1 MQHIRN
7 AVQQFLKTQPPARII
22 AIGFALLILC
32 GAALLML
39 PFSVHPGVHITPLNA
54 LFTSTS
60 AVCVTGLVVVDTGDT
75 FSLFGQLVIA
85 VLIQIGGL
93 GVASIGMGL
102 ALVTGRRI
110 SLKGRSLVREA
121 LNVENLNGMVKLV
134 RAVLLMTVLCE
145 AAGAVLSF
153 PAFARDHMPL
163 RAVWLSIFHSIA
175 SFNNAGF
182 DALGGGT
189 SLIPYRDDLLL
200 NIVTDAL
207 VIVGGIGFMV
217 ILDVGRCRGNFR
229 KMSFHT
235 KVVLSTTAVLLF
247 GGMALARYGVSLPA
261 FGAAEG
267 SNPLMRSA
275 AFGAV
280 TFAFYNFFGSVGI
293 LAPLGEAASSK
304 RAARRGVLL
313 GTALLL
319 LIAYSVL
326 LAVMAVPETADAEL
340 PMLALAYGLSRP
352 LGYVY
357 GILLLLCMYGSA
369 LSMTVAITTYASAR
383 SERVEKRR
391 GWFILALG
399 ALGYA
404 ASSVGFGDLISVVYP
419 VFGYCSSV
427 FIVCL
432 LVHAAQTRKKEY
444 KFFEN
449 SGTKEEEI
457 SS

>member
-1 MQHIRN
+1 MSGQELW
-7 AVQQFLKTQPPARII
+7 QFFGSFGGGGLLGVLA
-22 AIGFALLILC
+22 ALALLAVFGLALMYIISRTGIAEMDAVLVPWKRLAWLRKLSSALAADLALRRHSDHVRPAAARCSSSFSRLADVASARTLMAVLVDAC
-32 GAALLML
+32 GAAGPARRGGE
-39 PFSVHPGVHITPLNA
+39 PF
-54 LFTSTS
+54 
-60 AVCVTGLVVVDTGDT
+60 
-75 FSLFGQLVIA
+75 
-85 VLIQIGGL
+85 
-93 GVASIGMGL
+93 
-102 ALVTGRRI
+102 RRI
-110 SLKGRSLVREA
+110 V
-121 LNVENLNGMVKLV
+121 
-134 RAVLLMTVLCE
+134 
-145 AAGAVLSF
+145 
-153 PAFARDHMPL
+153 P
-163 RAVWLSIFHSIA
+163 
-175 SFNNAGF
+175 
-182 DALGGGT
+182 
-189 SLIPYRDDLLL
+189 
-200 NIVTDAL
+200 
-207 VIVGGIGFMV
+207 VIVALTLI
-217 ILDVGRCRGNFR
+217 
-229 KMSFHT
+229 
-235 KVVLSTTAVLLF
+235 F

-280 TFAFYNFFGSVGI
+280 TFACYNFFGSVGI

-357 GILLLLCMYGSA
+357 GVLLLLCMYGSA

-432 LVHAAQTRKKEY
+432 LVHAAQVRKKERN
-444 KFFEN
+444 FFEN
-449 SGTKEEEI
+449 AGTKEEEI

>member
-1 MQHIRN
+1 MEEKKWN
-7 AVQQFLKTQPPARII
+7 AGSIGLTFAGSFLGAGYVSGQELWQFFGSFGGGGLLGVLA
-22 AIGFALLILC
+22 AMALL
-32 GAALLML
+32 
-39 PFSVHPGVHITPLNA
+39 
-54 LFTSTS
+54 
-60 AVCVTGLVVVDTGDT
+60 AV
-75 FSLFGQLVIA
+75 F
-85 VLIQIGGL
+85 
-93 GVASIGMGL
+93 GL
-102 ALVTGRRI
+102 ALMYIISRTGI
-110 SLKGRSLVREA
+110 AE
-121 LNVENLNGMVKLV
+121 MD
-134 RAVLLMTVLCE
+134 AVLVPWERLAWLRKLSSALQLILLFGVIAIMYAGGGALLEQLFSLPTWLGRTLMAVLVTLV
-145 AAGAVLSF
+145 ALRGLRGAVG
-153 PAFARDHMPL
+153 AF
-163 RAVWLSIFHSIA
+163 
-175 SFNNAGF
+175 
-182 DALGGGT
+182 
-189 SLIPYRDDLLL
+189 SLIVP
-200 NIVTDAL
+200 
-207 VIVGGIGFMV
+207 VIVA
-217 ILDVGRCRGNFR
+217 L
-229 KMSFHT
+229 T
-235 KVVLSTTAVLLF
+235 LLF

-293 LAPLGEAASSK
+293 LAPLGEAASSGK
-304 RAARRGVLL
+304 AARRGVLL

-432 LVHAAQTRKKEY
+432 LVHAAQTRKKSEIFLKMQEQKRTQFRLNNKSEEMVTFCFQIVTISQRLLKKPVLY
-444 KFFEN
+444 CMKCITHSK
-449 SGTKEEEI
+449 SGKGRTATWNRRWNP
-457 SS
+457 SRRRRRRRAP

>member
-1 MQHIRN
+1 MEEKKWN
-7 AVQQFLKTQPPARII
+7 AGSIGLTFAGSFLGAGYVSGQELWQFFGSFGGGGLLGVLA
-22 AIGFALLILC
+22 AMALL
-32 GAALLML
+32 
-39 PFSVHPGVHITPLNA
+39 
-54 LFTSTS
+54 
-60 AVCVTGLVVVDTGDT
+60 AV
-75 FSLFGQLVIA
+75 F
-85 VLIQIGGL
+85 
-93 GVASIGMGL
+93 GL
-102 ALVTGRRI
+102 ALMYIISRTGI
-110 SLKGRSLVREA
+110 AE
-121 LNVENLNGMVKLV
+121 MD
-134 RAVLLMTVLCE
+134 AVLVPWERLAWLRKLSSALQLILLFGVIAIMYAGGGALLEQLFSLPTWLGRTLMAVLVTLV
-145 AAGAVLSF
+145 ALRGLRGAVG
-153 PAFARDHMPL
+153 AF
-163 RAVWLSIFHSIA
+163 
-175 SFNNAGF
+175 
-182 DALGGGT
+182 
-189 SLIPYRDDLLL
+189 SLIVP
-200 NIVTDAL
+200 
-207 VIVGGIGFMV
+207 VIVALTLI
-217 ILDVGRCRGNFR
+217 
-229 KMSFHT
+229 
-235 KVVLSTTAVLLF
+235 F

-275 AFGAV
+275 AFGA
-280 TFAFYNFFGSVGI
+280 VGI

-357 GILLLLCMYGSA
+357 GVLLLLCMYGSA

-432 LVHAAQTRKKEY
+432 LLHAAQTRKKEY
-444 KFFEN
+444 NFFEN

>member
-1 MQHIRN
+1 MEEKKWN
-7 AVQQFLKTQPPARII
+7 AGSIGLTFAGSFLGAGYVSGQELWQFFGSFGGGGLLGVLA
-22 AIGFALLILC
+22 AMALL
-32 GAALLML
+32 
-39 PFSVHPGVHITPLNA
+39 
-54 LFTSTS
+54 
-60 AVCVTGLVVVDTGDT
+60 AV
-75 FSLFGQLVIA
+75 F
-85 VLIQIGGL
+85 
-93 GVASIGMGL
+93 GL
-102 ALVTGRRI
+102 ALMYIISRTGI
-110 SLKGRSLVREA
+110 AE
-121 LNVENLNGMVKLV
+121 MD
-134 RAVLLMTVLCE
+134 AVLVTLVALRGLR
-145 AAGAVLSF
+145 GAVG
-153 PAFARDHMPL
+153 AF
-163 RAVWLSIFHSIA
+163 
-175 SFNNAGF
+175 
-182 DALGGGT
+182 
-189 SLIPYRDDLLL
+189 SLIVP
-200 NIVTDAL
+200 
-207 VIVGGIGFMV
+207 VIVA
-217 ILDVGRCRGNFR
+217 L
-229 KMSFHT
+229 T
-235 KVVLSTTAVLLF
+235 LLF

-261 FGAAEG
+261 FGAAQG

-293 LAPLGEAASSK
+293 LAPLGEAASSGK
-304 RAARRGVLL
+304 AARRGVLL

-369 LSMTVAITTYASAR
+369 LSMTVAITTYAAAR

-432 LVHAAQTRKKEY
+432 LVHAAQVRKKERN
-444 KFFEN
+444 FFEN
-449 SGTKEEEI
+449 AGTKEDTI

>member
-1 MQHIRN
+1 MEEKKWN
-7 AVQQFLKTQPPARII
+7 AGSIGLTFAGSFLGAGYVSGQELWQFFGSFGGGGLLGVLA
-22 AIGFALLILC
+22 AMALL
-32 GAALLML
+32 
-39 PFSVHPGVHITPLNA
+39 
-54 LFTSTS
+54 
-60 AVCVTGLVVVDTGDT
+60 AV
-75 FSLFGQLVIA
+75 F
-85 VLIQIGGL
+85 
-93 GVASIGMGL
+93 GL
-102 ALVTGRRI
+102 ALMYIISRTGI
-110 SLKGRSLVREA
+110 AE
-121 LNVENLNGMVKLV
+121 MD
-134 RAVLLMTVLCE
+134 AVLVPWERLAWLRK
-145 AAGAVLSF
+145 LS
-153 PAFARDHMPL
+153 
-163 RAVWLSIFHSIA
+163 S
-175 SFNNAGF
+175 
-182 DALGGGT
+182 ALQ
-189 SLIPYRDDLLL
+189 LI
-200 NIVTDAL
+200 
-207 VIVGGIGFMV
+207 
-217 ILDVGRCRGNFR
+217 
-229 KMSFHT
+229 
-235 KVVLSTTAVLLF
+235 LLF
-247 GGMALARYGVSLPA
+247 GVIAIMYAGGGALLEQLFSLPTWL
-261 FGAAEG
+261 GRT
-267 SNPLMRSA
+267 LMAVLVTLVALRGLR
-275 AFGAV
+275 GAV
-280 TFAFYNFFGSVGI
+280 GAFSLIVPVI
-293 LAPLGEAASSK
+293 VALTL
-304 RAARRGVLL
+304 LL

-357 GILLLLCMYGSA
+357 GVLLLLCMYGSA
-369 LSMTVAITTYASAR
+369 LSMTVAITTYAAAR

>member
-1 MQHIRN
+1 MEEKKWN
-7 AVQQFLKTQPPARII
+7 AGSIGLTFAGSFLGAGYVSGQELWQFFGSFGGGGLLGVLA
-22 AIGFALLILC
+22 AMALL
-32 GAALLML
+32 
-39 PFSVHPGVHITPLNA
+39 
-54 LFTSTS
+54 
-60 AVCVTGLVVVDTGDT
+60 AV
-75 FSLFGQLVIA
+75 F
-85 VLIQIGGL
+85 
-93 GVASIGMGL
+93 GL
-102 ALVTGRRI
+102 ALMYIISRTGI
-110 SLKGRSLVREA
+110 AE
-121 LNVENLNGMVKLV
+121 MD
-134 RAVLLMTVLCE
+134 AVLVPWKRLAWLRKLSSALQLILLFGVIAIMYAGGGALLEQLFSLPTWLGRTLMAVLVTLVGLR
-145 AAGAVLSF
+145 GAVG
-153 PAFARDHMPL
+153 AF
-163 RAVWLSIFHSIA
+163 
-175 SFNNAGF
+175 
-182 DALGGGT
+182 
-189 SLIPYRDDLLL
+189 SLIVP
-200 NIVTDAL
+200 
-207 VIVGGIGFMV
+207 VIVA
-217 ILDVGRCRGNFR
+217 L
-229 KMSFHT
+229 T
-235 KVVLSTTAVLLF
+235 LLF

-267 SNPLMRSA
+267 SNPLMRSE

-304 RAARRGVLL
+304 KAARRGVLL

-369 LSMTVAITTYASAR
+369 LSMTVAITTYAAAR

-399 ALGYA
+399 ALGYV

-432 LVHAAQTRKKEY
+432 LLHAAQVRKKERN
-444 KFFEN
+444 FFEN
-449 SGTKEEEI
+449 AGTKEDTI

>member
-1 MQHIRN
+1 MEEKKWN
-7 AVQQFLKTQPPARII
+7 AGSIGLTFAGSFLGAGYVSGQELWQFFGSFGGGGLLGVLA
-22 AIGFALLILC
+22 AMALL
-32 GAALLML
+32 
-39 PFSVHPGVHITPLNA
+39 
-54 LFTSTS
+54 
-60 AVCVTGLVVVDTGDT
+60 AV
-75 FSLFGQLVIA
+75 F
-85 VLIQIGGL
+85 
-93 GVASIGMGL
+93 GL
-102 ALVTGRRI
+102 ALMYIISRTGI
-110 SLKGRSLVREA
+110 AE
-121 LNVENLNGMVKLV
+121 MD
-134 RAVLLMTVLCE
+134 AVLVPWERLAWLRKLSSALQLILLFGVIAIMYAGGGALLEQLFSLPTWLGRTLMAVLVTLV
-145 AAGAVLSF
+145 ALRGLRGAVG
-153 PAFARDHMPL
+153 AF
-163 RAVWLSIFHSIA
+163 
-175 SFNNAGF
+175 
-182 DALGGGT
+182 
-189 SLIPYRDDLLL
+189 SLIVP
-200 NIVTDAL
+200 
-207 VIVGGIGFMV
+207 VIVA
-217 ILDVGRCRGNFR
+217 L
-229 KMSFHT
+229 T
-235 KVVLSTTAVLLF
+235 LLF

-304 RAARRGVLL
+304 REARRGVLL

-432 LVHAAQTRKKEY
+432 LVHAAQTRKKERN
-444 KFFEN
+444 FFEN
-449 SGTKEEEI
+449 AGTKEDTI

>member
-1 MQHIRN
+1 MEEKKWN
-7 AVQQFLKTQPPARII
+7 AGSIGLTFAGSFLGAGYVSGQELWQFFGLFGGGGLLGVLA
-22 AIGFALLILC
+22 AMALL
-32 GAALLML
+32 
-39 PFSVHPGVHITPLNA
+39 
-54 LFTSTS
+54 
-60 AVCVTGLVVVDTGDT
+60 AV
-75 FSLFGQLVIA
+75 F
-85 VLIQIGGL
+85 
-93 GVASIGMGL
+93 GL
-102 ALVTGRRI
+102 ALMYIISRTGI
-110 SLKGRSLVREA
+110 AE
-121 LNVENLNGMVKLV
+121 MD
-134 RAVLLMTVLCE
+134 AVLVPWERLAWLRKLSSALQLILLFGVIAIMYAGGGALLEQLFSLPTWLGRTLMAVLVTLV
-145 AAGAVLSF
+145 ALRGLRGAVG
-153 PAFARDHMPL
+153 AF
-163 RAVWLSIFHSIA
+163 
-175 SFNNAGF
+175 
-182 DALGGGT
+182 
-189 SLIPYRDDLLL
+189 SLIVP
-200 NIVTDAL
+200 
-207 VIVGGIGFMV
+207 VIVA
-217 ILDVGRCRGNFR
+217 L
-229 KMSFHT
+229 T
-235 KVVLSTTAVLLF
+235 LLF

-293 LAPLGEAASSK
+293 LAPLGEAASSGK
-304 RAARRGVLL
+304 AARRGVLL

-432 LVHAAQTRKKEY
+432 LVHAAQTRKKSEIFLKMQEQKRTQFRLNNKSEEMVTFCFQIVTISQRLLKKPVLY
-444 KFFEN
+444 CMKCITHSK
-449 SGTKEEEI
+449 SGKGRTATWNRRWNP
-457 SS
+457 SRRRRRRRAP

>member
-1 MQHIRN
+1 MEEKKWN
-7 AVQQFLKTQPPARII
+7 AGSIGLTFAGSFLGAGYVSGQELWQFFGSFGGGGLLGVLA
-22 AIGFALLILC
+22 AMALL
-32 GAALLML
+32 
-39 PFSVHPGVHITPLNA
+39 
-54 LFTSTS
+54 
-60 AVCVTGLVVVDTGDT
+60 AV
-75 FSLFGQLVIA
+75 F
-85 VLIQIGGL
+85 
-93 GVASIGMGL
+93 GL
-102 ALVTGRRI
+102 ALMYIISRTGI
-110 SLKGRSLVREA
+110 AE
-121 LNVENLNGMVKLV
+121 MD
-134 RAVLLMTVLCE
+134 AVLVPWERLAWLRKLSSALQLILLFGVIAIMYAGGGALLEQLFSLPTWLGRTLMAVLVTLV
-145 AAGAVLSF
+145 ALRGLRGAVGVF
-153 PAFARDHMPL
+153 
-163 RAVWLSIFHSIA
+163 
-175 SFNNAGF
+175 
-182 DALGGGT
+182 
-189 SLIPYRDDLLL
+189 SLIVP
-200 NIVTDAL
+200 
-207 VIVGGIGFMV
+207 VIVA
-217 ILDVGRCRGNFR
+217 L
-229 KMSFHT
+229 T
-235 KVVLSTTAVLLF
+235 LLF

-261 FGAAEG
+261 FGAAQG

-293 LAPLGEAASSK
+293 LAPLGEAASSGK
-304 RAARRGVLL
+304 AARRGVLL

-369 LSMTVAITTYASAR
+369 LSMTVAITTYAAAR

-432 LVHAAQTRKKEY
+432 LVHAAQTRKKSEIFLKMQEQKRTQFRLNNKSEEMVTFCFQIVTISQRLLKKPVLY
-444 KFFEN
+444 CMKCITHSK
-449 SGTKEEEI
+449 SGKGRTATWNRRWNP
-457 SS
+457 SRRRRRRRAP

>member
-1 MQHIRN
+1 MEEKKWN
-7 AVQQFLKTQPPARII
+7 AGSIGLTFAGSFLGAGYVSGQELWQFFGSFGGGGLLGVLA
-22 AIGFALLILC
+22 AMALL
-32 GAALLML
+32 
-39 PFSVHPGVHITPLNA
+39 
-54 LFTSTS
+54 
-60 AVCVTGLVVVDTGDT
+60 AV
-75 FSLFGQLVIA
+75 F
-85 VLIQIGGL
+85 
-93 GVASIGMGL
+93 GL
-102 ALVTGRRI
+102 ALMYIISRTGI
-110 SLKGRSLVREA
+110 AE
-121 LNVENLNGMVKLV
+121 MD
-134 RAVLLMTVLCE
+134 AVLVLAWLRKLSSALQLILLFGVIAIMYAGGGALLEQLFSLPTWLGRTLMAVLVTLV
-145 AAGAVLSF
+145 ALRGLRGAVG
-153 PAFARDHMPL
+153 AF
-163 RAVWLSIFHSIA
+163 
-175 SFNNAGF
+175 
-182 DALGGGT
+182 
-189 SLIPYRDDLLL
+189 SLIVP
-200 NIVTDAL
+200 
-207 VIVGGIGFMV
+207 VIVA
-217 ILDVGRCRGNFR
+217 L
-229 KMSFHT
+229 T
-235 KVVLSTTAVLLF
+235 LLF

-369 LSMTVAITTYASAR
+369 LSMTVAITTYAAAR
-383 SERVEKRR
+383 SERVEKGR

>member
-1 MQHIRN
+1 LEEKKWN
-7 AVQQFLKTQPPARII
+7 AGSIGLTFAGSFLGAGYVSGQELWQFFGSFGGGGLLGVLA
-22 AIGFALLILC
+22 ALALL
-32 GAALLML
+32 
-39 PFSVHPGVHITPLNA
+39 
-54 LFTSTS
+54 
-60 AVCVTGLVVVDTGDT
+60 AV
-75 FSLFGQLVIA
+75 F
-85 VLIQIGGL
+85 
-93 GVASIGMGL
+93 GL
-102 ALVTGRRI
+102 ALMYIISRTGI
-110 SLKGRSLVREA
+110 AE
-121 LNVENLNGMVKLV
+121 MD
-134 RAVLLMTVLCE
+134 AVLVPWKRLAWLRKLSSALQLILLFGVIAIMYAGGGALLEQLFSLPTWLGRTLMAVLVTLV
-145 AAGAVLSF
+145 ALRGLRGAVG
-153 PAFARDHMPL
+153 AF
-163 RAVWLSIFHSIA
+163 
-175 SFNNAGF
+175 
-182 DALGGGT
+182 
-189 SLIPYRDDLLL
+189 SLIVP
-200 NIVTDAL
+200 
-207 VIVGGIGFMV
+207 VIVA
-217 ILDVGRCRGNFR
+217 L
-229 KMSFHT
+229 T
-235 KVVLSTTAVLLF
+235 LLF

-275 AFGAV
+275 A
-280 TFAFYNFFGSVGI
+280 FGSVGI

>member
-1 MQHIRN
+1 VTLVALRGLRG
-7 AVQQFLKTQPPARII
+7 AV
-22 AIGFALLILC
+22 
-32 GAALLML
+32 GA
-39 PFSVHPGVHITPLNA
+39 
-54 LFTSTS
+54 
-60 AVCVTGLVVVDTGDT
+60 
-75 FSLFGQLVIA
+75 FSL
-85 VLIQIGGL
+85 
-93 GVASIGMGL
+93 
-102 ALVTGRRI
+102 
-110 SLKGRSLVREA
+110 
-121 LNVENLNGMVKLV
+121 
-134 RAVLLMTVLCE
+134 
-145 AAGAVLSF
+145 
-153 PAFARDHMPL
+153 
-163 RAVWLSIFHSIA
+163 
-175 SFNNAGF
+175 
-182 DALGGGT
+182 
-189 SLIPYRDDLLL
+189 
-200 NIVTDAL
+200 IVP
-207 VIVGGIGFMV
+207 VIVA
-217 ILDVGRCRGNFR
+217 L
-229 KMSFHT
+229 T
-235 KVVLSTTAVLLF
+235 LLF

-293 LAPLGEAASSK
+293 LAPLGEAASSGK
-304 RAARRGVLL
+304 AARRGVLL

-357 GILLLLCMYGSA
+357 GVLLLLCMYGSA

-399 ALGYA
+399 GYA

>member
-1 MQHIRN
+1 MEEKKWN
-7 AVQQFLKTQPPARII
+7 AGSIGLTFAGSFLGAGYVSGQELWQFFGSFGGGGLLGVLA
-22 AIGFALLILC
+22 ALALL
-32 GAALLML
+32 
-39 PFSVHPGVHITPLNA
+39 
-54 LFTSTS
+54 
-60 AVCVTGLVVVDTGDT
+60 AV
-75 FSLFGQLVIA
+75 F
-85 VLIQIGGL
+85 
-93 GVASIGMGL
+93 GL
-102 ALVTGRRI
+102 ALMYIISRTGI
-110 SLKGRSLVREA
+110 AE
-121 LNVENLNGMVKLV
+121 MD
-134 RAVLLMTVLCE
+134 AVLVPWKRLAWLRKLSSALQLILLFGVIAIMYAGGGALLEQLFSLPTWLGRTLMAVLVTLV
-145 AAGAVLSF
+145 ALRGLRGAVG
-153 PAFARDHMPL
+153 AF
-163 RAVWLSIFHSIA
+163 
-175 SFNNAGF
+175 
-182 DALGGGT
+182 
-189 SLIPYRDDLLL
+189 SLIVP
-200 NIVTDAL
+200 
-207 VIVGGIGFMV
+207 VIVA
-217 ILDVGRCRGNFR
+217 L
-229 KMSFHT
+229 T
-235 KVVLSTTAVLLF
+235 LLF

-369 LSMTVAITTYASAR
+369 LSMTG